1 MTCDLIC
8 FGLIGLIVFSV
19 VFVSL
24 ILVVYYWFGD
34 LVGC

>member
-19 VFVSL
+19 VFASL
-24 ILVVYYWFGD
+24 TLVIYY
-34 LVGC
+34 

>member
-19 VFVSL
+19 VVASL
-24 ILVVYYWFGD
+24 ILVIYY
-34 LVGC
+34 